1 MNSNRALRAASVMAG
16 LGIALATAPASA
28 QAEPVTPIP
37 RLEVERYLGDWRQ
50 LAAIPQ
56 PFNLV
61 CARDTRANYSL
72 TPNGDIAVRNSC
84 TTWWGG
90 GNEIAGVAR
99 VTDPATQAQLAVSFR
114 DESDPRTNY
123 VVTAIDP
130 DYSWALV
137 VNPERTA
144 GFVLARAAALSAGQ
158 WTDVRAAIAAAGVDS
173 CLFLT
178 SPTTGGAAEIAPLCT
193 R

>member
-1 MNSNRALRAASVMAG
+1 MNSKRIQRAASVLGGMLVAVAAAPG
-16 LGIALATAPASA
+16 LAS
-28 QAEPVTPIP
+28 AEPVTPIP
-37 RLEVERYLGDWRQ
+37 RLELERYLGTWQQ

-72 TPNGDIAVRNSC
+72 NPNGDIAVRNSC
-84 TTWWGG
+84 TTWTGG
-90 GNEIAGVAR
+90 GNEIAGVAK

-114 DESDPRTNY
+114 GEADPRTNY

-130 DYSWALV
+130 DYEWALV

-144 GFVLARAAALSAGQ
+144 GFVLSRTPAPSAEQ
-158 WTDVRAAIAAAGVDS
+158 WTTVRTAIAAAGVDS

-178 SPTTGGAAEIAPLCT
+178 SPSTGGAEEIVPLCT